1 MQENK
6 LIGKTNKKNG
16 TENENLNQKEIPVHL
31 SNHKSSN
38 SVEMK
43 NIKLLMEK
51 FYVIN
56 LIIKGPSINRL
67 LFKKDNISL
76 KSRSM
81 PKSEVRFIKFRDFII
96 ERDKNEIVNNIKI
109 KKYDNIII
117 NNQTL
122 NIKKKN
128 SLKGE
133 EKDFLLDEKSI
144 NQKDEISND
153 ILDNFNKNLNTNQIY
168 GSGNPF
174 EEDDDDN
181 DDDNENIIL
190 DNFREGNNIQF
201 LGGPFWEKNNE
212 NSSFSS
218 NDDKTGGKNEKQKK
232 KKDSILDDSISISEN
247 EENYFKNK
255 TNFFSSPKQKKEHSN
270 NKSLSSDSKSD
281 HYNNIMPYSKES
293 INNNKNSPNKNFL
306 LEDLINKNNIRKN
319 ESFSSNS
326 NYENEQIEEDDYAEI
341 EKKIINNLNINDSF
355 ISHNNSIIIN
365 NKNNNN
371 YKDDNSNN
379 YIMNKNYYN
388 LNNNMLNINYN
399 NKDDLIKNIPNNNS
413 SLNNN
418 NTTKN
423 SINNSNFL
431 NQNNKVD
438 FPVRNIPL
446 NKIYYN
452 DNFFVGNEQS
462 NINLNA
468 NISTNNF
475 NKEILNNNYPQNNS
489 INKSIPNILN
499 NKNFNNYQGY
509 NMITG
514 QGFDFNNYIIN
525 NSNQISS
532 IQLNQFRGNNNLMN
546 DMNMN
551 NNPNIFILNNSNN
564 FHRNINNSPN
574 FNNNLNY
581 LNNNNIHNNLNSNI
595 NSINN
600 NFNNLYNSNNLFNL
614 NIREDIQNINLDINK
629 LNYNNS
635 QNNFNNDINN
645 NKKNFNNGNKY
656 FKNTSQNDNFNNYQ
670 NNIFF
675 NQNMINANNSN
686 NQNYKNQYLLNN
698 YINQKKHLNLNDNIN
713 QNNINPFNNRRNI
726 NNSTIPNINSNIN
739 SKLNT
744 NSNVNNF
751 KNNNINY
758 IYNYERIKSTGNINN
773 IRLNN
778 KNNNLIINSNLNKK
792 NIYLPN
798 KQIKI
803 KLDKLS
809 NEELA
814 KNLHELGKNQKYCI
828 YLQKKIENNPKS
840 LPTLFYPNALSHILE
855 LSNDQFGNYLIS
867 SIIKNLPEDLINKF
881 IKGIPISRVG
891 TNQYG
896 TKVLQTLIDYLGNDK
911 NLLLFIEKMLPH
923 LVTLINDLNG
933 IHIVQKLINIK
944 SKHIQLIY
952 NNIFQNIKL
961 IAITREGI
969 RFIKIL
975 LAILDEKNL
984 NSLINSINDN
994 LEDIITNQYGNF
1006 IIQEII
1012 WKDNLSLK
1020 YLVIDNIIKNIVN
1033 FSNHKFSSNII
1044 EKCIDIEESKE
1055 KAIDEILK
1063 NDNFEKILLNE
1074 YGNYVI
1080 QKALNKSDQNKQQIM
1095 LNSIVPLVTKLQGLP
1110 YGQKLLSKLFI
1121 SYPKLSIYI
1130 INSEV

>member
-38 SVEMK
+38 SVKMK

-51 FYVIN
+51 LYVIN

-81 PKSEVRFIKFRDFII
+81 PKSEVRFKQFRDFII
-96 ERDKNEIVNNIKI
+96 EKDKNEIVNNIKI

-144 NQKDEISND
+144 NQKDDISND
-153 ILDNFNKNLNTNQIY
+153 ILDNFNKNLNTKQIY

-174 EEDDDDN
+174 EE
-181 DDDNENIIL
+181 
-190 DNFREGNNIQF
+190 
-201 LGGPFWEKNNE
+201 
-212 NSSFSS
+212 
-218 NDDKTGGKNEKQKK
+218 
-232 KKDSILDDSISISEN
+232 
-247 EENYFKNK
+247 NYFKNN

-270 NKSLSSDSKSD
+270 NKSLNSDSKSD
-281 HYNNIMPYSKES
+281 YYNNIMPYSKES

-306 LEDLINKNNIRKN
+306 LEDLINKNNIRRN

-388 LNNNMLNINYN
+388 LNNNMLNIIYN

-413 SLNNN
+413 SINNN
-418 NTTKN
+418 NSTKN
-423 SINNSNFL
+423 NINNFNFL

-438 FPVRNIPL
+438 FPVRNILL

-475 NKEILNNNYPQNNS
+475 NKKILNNNYPQNNS
-489 INKSIPNILN
+489 INKSLPNILN
-499 NKNFNNYQGY
+499 NKNFNNYQGN

-532 IQLNQFRGNNNLMN
+532 IQFNQFRGNNNLMN

-574 FNNNLNY
+574 LNNNLNY
-581 LNNNNIHNNLNSNI
+581 LNNNNIHNNLNRNI
-595 NSINN
+595 NTINN

-614 NIREDIQNINLDINK
+614 NIRGDIQNINLGINQ

-656 FKNTSQNDNFNNYQ
+656 FKNTSQNNNFNNYQ

-698 YINQKKHLNLNDNIN
+698 YRNQKKHLNLNDNII
-713 QNNINPFNNRRNI
+713 QNNINPFNNRRNL
-726 NNSTIPNINSNIN
+726 NNSNINSNIN

-751 KNNNINY
+751 KNDNINY
-758 IYNYERIKSTGNINN
+758 IYNYGRIKSSGNINN

-778 KNNNLIINSNLNKK
+778 KNNNIIINNNLNKK
-792 NIYLPN
+792 NNYLPN

-814 KNLHELGKNQKYCI
+814 NNLHDLGKNQKYCI
-828 YLQKKIENNPKS
+828 YLQKKIENNPK
-840 LPTLFYPNALSHILE
+840 LLTTLFYPNALRHILE

-969 RFIKIL
+969 SFIKKL
-975 LAILDEKNL
+975 LVILDEKNL
-984 NSLINSINDN
+984 TSLINSINDN

-1006 IIQEII
+1006 VIQEII

-1063 NDNFEKILLNE
+1063 HDNFEKILLNE

-1080 QKALNKSDQNKQQIM
+1080 QKALKKSDQNKQQIM
-1095 LNSIVPLVTKLQGLP
+1095 LNSIVPLVRKLQGLP